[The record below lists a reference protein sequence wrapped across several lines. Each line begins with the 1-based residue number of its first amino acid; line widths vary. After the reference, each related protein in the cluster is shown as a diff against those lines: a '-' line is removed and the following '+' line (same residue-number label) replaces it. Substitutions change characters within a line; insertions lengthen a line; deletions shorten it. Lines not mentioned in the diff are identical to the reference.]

1 MINAYADQWLA
12 TSGAWSNAANWRTG
26 LPGPSDI
33 AAFAAPIA
41 VSVTLDTLAV
51 IAALVE
57 TAAPGSALTVSGT
70 LSLSAGGAWAGSLI
84 GSGGSLALQ
93 GGVFSLAGT
102 LSAAGGAVSIAPGA
116 TLELLGPASLTT
128 SAGAVLTNSGE
139 IATIGGAAISGSLVS
154 AGTLLASFGAF
165 DLTAG
170 GATLGGTVAGAG
182 ALFIDGRLGA
192 SESATLVAGV
202 TLAIAELAVLGA
214 GATLSLAGNAADA
227 ETFALGTGATLALGG
242 QTLGLSGTAQLDG
255 TLGGAGSVAL
265 TGTAEVGGLA
275 VLQGATLLDGGAI
288 LEDGSLAL
296 AAGSAFTIA
305 AGGSDTL
312 LGAVAVG
319 AGGTLTNAG
328 SLVRDGAGTSDI
340 AAALAS
346 SGSIA
351 IDRGTLRLDGPSVAL
366 GGGISGAGTLSLAG
380 NGQASLEAGLDLA
393 VAATA
398 LAGTGQTA
406 LGGDL
411 SYGGALSIASTA
423 SLALAGHTL
432 SLSGAAALGGTL
444 DGPGR
449 VQVQGSADVS
459 ALALV
464 NGVTLADAGL
474 ITQDGPLTL
483 GAATSDTAQLTIDAG
498 ATWAITGD
506 ATMFGLGTVALANAG
521 TLEKTGADG
530 VSRIGAPIVNTGAI
544 AALSGTLDLAGA
556 LTNDGTVNV
565 ADSVLIV
572 EASIGADAAAVGTL
586 ALAGSG
592 TLIAPAAIAAS
603 QTIALSGTGN
613 RLVIGAPGSVGAPI
627 TGFTAGDTID
637 LPGLAASGYAYA
649 AGILTLTDTLN
660 GVTTTV
666 ATLALPGLA
675 TPAAL
680 ALLADGGGGTAL
692 VLNHPGPAFT
702 TAQATITAATWQAG
716 SGDWATPSN
725 WQPAA
730 VPGANASATL
740 PGSGTGYSVSFGT
753 TDTIDQLF
761 AGAGTSLDM
770 TGGALTVDAG
780 GSFAGS
786 LVQTAGL
793 LDLVSGLAI
802 AGPFTL
808 GAGATAEVDSA
819 TLALTA
825 GTLAGTVTGAGA
837 LSLGALSVSVGTVTL
852 ASGLALGIASLEIAG
867 AAALVAPVGVSA
879 PFRLDQGATLALGG
893 QSLALSGP
901 ATLDGTLAGSGT
913 LTIGAAATLD
923 GLAASGATA
932 ALAGTVIAAGPV
944 SLGATSLASGA
955 VLDLIGTASLAAAS
969 LASAGTIEKT
979 GVSGEATLVAPL
991 AGAGAIEVQ
1000 AGTLML
1006 AGGGTIAGAVSGAGA
1021 LLLGGATTLAAG
1033 LGLGVAALDLAGGT
1047 TALAASEGYGGT
1059 FVLATGATLLPA
1071 GQTLA
1076 LAGAASLSGVIGGS
1090 GAVLVQATA
1099 ELNGLSLAGAATLAD
1114 AGTISQDGGL
1124 TLGTAAT
1131 DAPTLSIGAGA
1142 LYDVRADVPIL
1153 AAAGG
1158 SVSNA
1163 GMLRKSG
1170 GAGLADLAAGLAS
1183 SGTIAVQSGTLSLTG
1198 GNNSLAGTVSG
1209 AGVLALVGPEQTTL
1223 QPGLD
1228 LTVAT
1233 LGVFGGMDLALAA
1246 NAADAGTMAFDS
1258 SVTLDL
1264 AGHTLTVGTVA
1275 GLGGLLRGAGT
1286 LVLGGAGDAA
1296 GLTLAAGAVFSLTGS
1311 LAQDGGVTLGTGSDV
1326 AVATI
1331 AAGATWDLIGDAPL
1345 AAAGNTMLTNAG
1357 LFEKTAA
1364 LGASTISAPVDN
1376 LATILAAAG
1385 SLHVTGPL
1393 ANDGTLLALGGEISL
1408 GQSLV
1413 ADGSQHGSAVI
1424 GGGGTLA
1431 LAAGVASSQSLA
1443 FNGSGT
1449 LALAA
1454 PNAVLGTITG
1464 FGPGDAID
1472 LTQLAFAPAS
1482 ESVGWSAG
1490 TLSVTSGG
1498 SVAVALRVAGSYS
1511 AGAFTLATDYA
1522 GGTDILA
1529 TVPCFLAGTR
1539 LATPEGPVPVEALV
1553 VGMRLLTATGT
1564 ARPIRWIGRRAIV
1577 CRQHPAPGKVL
1588 PVRIVAGAFGPGRP
1602 ARDVRLSPD
1611 HAVLAEGVLIP
1622 VQHLVNG
1629 VTIHQE
1635 RPRTALYYHVELPSH
1650 DVVLA
1655 EGLAVES
1662 YLDSGNRMQFEGG
1675 TTTALH
1681 ADFAAPAP
1689 AVEGECAPRRCTGPE
1704 LARVRADLHAEV
1716 MRRGWRVEPAPALVL
1731 VAGGRLLQ
1739 PARVQGAL
1747 YRFLLPRSGGPVRL
1761 LSARFTPSDIDP
1773 ASSDHRRLGIALSGV
1788 VAGGRALDLGA
1799 RAFAGGFFEV
1809 ESDSNR
1815 IWRWTDGDGTLAL
1828 PETSSG
1834 GVLDLRVVALPRRWQ
1849 LARLTPSLAHGLLAS

>member
-12 TSGAWSNAANWRTG
+12 NSGLWSDAANWRTG

-41 VSVTLDTLAV
+41 VSVTLDTLAA

-57 TAAPGSALTVSGT
+57 TAAPGSALTVSGS
-70 LSLSAGGAWAGSLI
+70 LSLSAGGDWAGSLI

-102 LSAAGGAVSIAPGA
+102 LSAAGGAVSIGPGA
-116 TLELLGPASLTT
+116 TLDLLGPASLAT

-139 IATIGGAAISGSLVS
+139 IVTTGGAGVSGSLVS
-154 AGTLLASFGAF
+154 SGTLLATFGAF
-165 DLTAG
+165 DLTTG
-170 GATLGGTVAGAG
+170 TATLGGMIAGAG
-182 ALFIDGRLGA
+182 ALFIDGRLGG
-192 SESATLVAGV
+192 SESATLVAGA
-202 TLAIAELAVLGA
+202 TLAIAELAVVGA
-214 GATLSLAGNAADA
+214 GATLSLAGSATDA
-227 ETFALGTGATLALGG
+227 ETFALGTSATLALGG
-242 QTLGLSGTAQLDG
+242 QTLGLSGTVQLDG
-255 TLGGAGSVAL
+255 TVAGPGSLSL
-265 TGTAEVGGLA
+265 TGTAEVDGLA
-275 VLQGATLLDGGAI
+275 LLQRTTLLDGGAI
-288 LEDGSLAL
+288 LQDGSLAL
-296 AAGSAFTIA
+296 APGSAVTIA
-305 AGGSDTL
+305 AGGSDSL

-328 SLVRDGAGTSDI
+328 LLVRDGAGTSDI
-340 AAALAS
+340 AAMFAS

-366 GGGISGAGTLSLAG
+366 GGSITGAGTLAVAG
-380 NGQASLEAGLDLA
+380 TGQASLGAGLDLA

-398 LAGTGQTA
+398 LAGTGQTT

-411 SYGGALSIASTA
+411 TYGGALSIASTA

-432 SLSGAAALGGTL
+432 TLSGAAALGGTL
-444 DGPGR
+444 DGPGPI
-449 VQVQGSADVS
+449 QVHGSADVS
-459 ALALV
+459 VLALA
-464 NGVTLADAGL
+464 NGVTLVDAGL

-483 GAATSDTAQLTIDAG
+483 GAAVSDTAQLSIDAG

-544 AALSGTLDLAGA
+544 AALSGTLDLAGT
-556 LTNDGTVNV
+556 LTNDGTVSV
-565 ADSVLIV
+565 AGGTLIT
-572 EASIGADAAAVGTL
+572 EAAIGATAVGTL

-592 TLIAPAAIAAS
+592 TLTARAAVAAS
-603 QTIALSGTGN
+603 QTIALSGAGN
-613 RLVIGAPGSVGAPI
+613 RLVIAAPGSFGASI
-627 TGFTAGDTID
+627 TGFAAGDTID
-637 LPGLAASGYAYA
+637 LPGLAANGFAYA
-649 AGILTLTDTLN
+649 AGALTLTDTLN
-660 GVTTTV
+660 GLTTTV

-680 ALLADGGGGTAL
+680 ALLADGTGGTAL

-702 TAQATITAATWQAG
+702 TPETAIIAATWQAG
-716 SGDWATPSN
+716 SGDWASPSN

-740 PGSGTGYSVSFGT
+740 PASGTGYSVSFDT

-761 AGAGTSLDM
+761 AGPGASLDLA
-770 TGGALTVDAG
+770 GGALTVNAG

-793 LDLVSGLAI
+793 LDLVSGLPI

-808 GAGATAEVDSA
+808 AAGATAEVDSA
-819 TLALTA
+819 TLALGA
-825 GTLAGTVTGAGA
+825 GTLAGTITGAGA
-837 LSLGALSVSVGTVTL
+837 LSLGAGTVTL

-867 AAALVAPVGVSA
+867 AAALATPLGVSA
-879 PFRLDQGATLALGG
+879 PFTLDQGATLALGG

-901 ATLDGTLAGSGT
+901 ATLDGTLAGTGT
-913 LTIGAAATLD
+913 LTIGAATLD
-923 GLAASGATA
+923 GLAASGAA
-932 ALAGTVIAAGPV
+932 ATLAGTVIAAGPV
-944 SLGATSLASGA
+944 SLGAARLASGA
-955 VLDLIGTASLAAAS
+955 VLDLIGTAGFAAAS

-979 GVSGEATLVAPL
+979 GTSGEATLAAPL
-991 AGAGAIEVQ
+991 TGVGAIAVQ

-1006 AGGGTIAGAVSGAGA
+1006 AGGGTIAGALSGPGA
-1021 LLLGGATTLAAG
+1021 LSLDGTTTLAAG
-1033 LGLGVAALDLAGGT
+1033 LGLGVAALDLTGGT
-1047 TALAASEGYGGT
+1047 TALETNESYAGRFALAA
-1059 FVLATGATLLPA
+1059 GATLLPG
-1071 GQTLA
+1071 GQALTLA
-1076 LAGAASLSGVIGGS
+1076 GTTSLEGVIGGS
-1090 GAVLVQATA
+1090 GTVLVQTTA
-1099 ELNGLSLAGAATLAD
+1099 ALNGLSLAGTANLMD
-1114 AGTISQDGGL
+1114 AGTITQDGGL
-1124 TLGTAAT
+1124 TLGMAAA
-1131 DAPTLSIGAGA
+1131 DAPALTIGAGA
-1142 LYDVRADVPIL
+1142 LYDLRADVPIL

-1158 SVSNA
+1158 SISNA
-1163 GMLRKSG
+1163 GTLRKSG
-1170 GAGLADLAAGLAS
+1170 GAGLTDLAASLAS

-1198 GNNSLAGTVSG
+1198 GTNSLAGTVSG
-1209 AGVLALVGPEQTTL
+1209 AGELALVGPDQTTL

-1228 LTVAT
+1228 LAVAT
-1233 LGVFGGMDLALAA
+1233 LGVFGGMDLALTA
-1246 NAADAGTMAFDS
+1246 NEADAGAMAFDS

-1275 GLGGLLRGAGT
+1275 GLGGLLRGPGT
-1286 LVLGGAGDAA
+1286 LALTGTGDAA
-1296 GLTLAAGAVFSLTGS
+1296 GLTLAAGAVFSLAGS
-1311 LAQDGGVTLGTGSDV
+1311 LAQDGGVTLGTGTDV
-1326 AVATI
+1326 AIATI

-1345 AAAGNTMLTNAG
+1345 AAAGSTMLTNAG

-1364 LGASTISAPVDN
+1364 LGVSTISVPVDN

-1385 SLHVTGPL
+1385 SLDITGSL
-1393 ANDGTLLALGGEISL
+1393 ANDGTLLALGGEISV

-1413 ADGSQHGSAVI
+1413 ADSSQRGSAVI
-1424 GGGGTLA
+1424 GDGGTLA
-1431 LAAGVASSQSLA
+1431 LAAAAASSQSLA
-1443 FNGSGT
+1443 FTGSGT

-1454 PNAVLGTITG
+1454 PNAVLGTISG
-1464 FGPGDAID
+1464 FGAGDAID

-1498 SVAVALRVAGSYS
+1498 TVAVALRVAGSYA

-1522 GGTDILA
+1522 AGTDILA

-1539 LATPEGPVPVEALV
+1539 LATPEGPVPVQALA
-1553 VGMRLLTATGT
+1553 VGMRLLTASGP
-1564 ARPIRWIGRRAIV
+1564 ARPIRWIGRRAIA
-1577 CRQHPAPGKVL
+1577 CRHHPRPEKVL
-1588 PVRIVAGAFGPGRP
+1588 PVRILAGAFGPGRP
-1602 ARDVRLSPD
+1602 THDVRLSPD
-1611 HAVLAEGVLIP
+1611 HAILAEGVLIP

-1635 RPRTALYYHVELPSH
+1635 RPDTALYYHIELASH
-1650 DVVLA
+1650 DAVLA

-1662 YLDSGNRMQFEGG
+1662 YLDSGNRTQFESEAAI
-1675 TTTALH
+1675 ALH

-1689 AVEGECAPRRCTGPE
+1689 GAVGEYAPRRCAGPE

-1716 MRRGWRVEPAPALVL
+1716 MRRGWRVEPAPGLAL
-1731 VAGGRLLQ
+1731 VAGGRVLR

-1747 YRFLLPRSGGPVRL
+1747 YRFLLPPGGGPVRL
-1761 LSARFTPSDIDP
+1761 LSARFTPADIDP
-1773 ASSDHRRLGIALSGV
+1773 ASSDRRRLGIALSGV

-1799 RAFAGGFFEV
+1799 RVFAAGFFNV
-1809 ESDSNR
+1809 ESEANR

-1828 PETSSG
+1828 TEDMSG
-1834 GVLDLRVVALPRRWQ
+1834 GVLDLRVAALPRRWQ
-1849 LARLTPSLAHGLLAS
+1849 LARLTPSPARGLLAS